1 MSPSES
7 PPAASR
13 QWVVVTAMVPSIVAG
28 VVLTVVLVVLV
39 GLVGVLIGVGV
50 TAAFAVYVAAN
61 VAVDPS
67 PRVLDLLA
75 ARAAT
80 PERDARLVN
89 LVEGLAVSGGVRTP
103 ELHVVESDGANLCV
117 VGIEADAMHVVVTT
131 ALLEGLDRIQLE
143 GVVGRAIV
151 QIRHG
156 EVPAL
161 TTALVVLAGRH
172 RPTRVLTRP
181 VTGAIRARFAP
192 QVSADA
198 EVLLDRDAVALTRY
212 PPGLIAALER
222 LEQGS
227 TVVDA
232 PLSGLGPLWF
242 ADPVGDADRAPL
254 ADRAMALELL

>member
-7 PPAASR
+7 PSAPSR
-13 QWVVVTAMVPSIVAG
+13 QWVVVMAMVPTIVAG

-39 GLVGVLIGVGV
+39 GIVGVLVGAGI

-61 VAVDPS
+61 VAVDPT
-67 PRVLDLLA
+67 PRVLDRLG
-75 ARAAT
+75 ARTAS

-89 LVEGLAVSGGVRTP
+89 LVEGLAVSGGVRLP
-103 ELHVVESDGANLCV
+103 ALHVVDSSGANLFV
-117 VGIEADAMHVVVTT
+117 IGVESDAMHLVVTT
-131 ALLEGLDRIQLE
+131 ALLEHLDRIQLE

-161 TTALVVLAGRH
+161 TTALVVLAGEH

-181 VTGAIRARFAP
+181 ATGVIRARFAS

-227 TVVDA
+227 TAVDA
-232 PLSGLGPLWF
+232 PLSGLDALWF